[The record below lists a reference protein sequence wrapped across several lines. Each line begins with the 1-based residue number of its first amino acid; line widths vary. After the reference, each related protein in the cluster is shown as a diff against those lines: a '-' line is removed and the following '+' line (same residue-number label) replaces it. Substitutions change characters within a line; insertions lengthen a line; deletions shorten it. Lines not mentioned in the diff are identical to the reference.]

1 MKRRDSM
8 KEVMNYKQKQLVT
21 AHLSLVPRMVR
32 SLTRSFTHLSQDE
45 FDELTQ
51 TGYLALCNA
60 AMKCSSTQPFPPY
73 ARAAIRNAIYDYWRG
88 CGKRKNAFCS
98 LDALLTAED
107 GSTYEPEFM
116 LQKTD
121 TLSPE
126 QAVLLEESVS
136 YLKRLECAGSNHLK
150 KGIVSLRLQQSGYT
164 SAEVAKIYG
173 VPSNHVRAWQSKARK
188 QLRQDQELY
197 ALLA

>member
-1 MKRRDSM
+1 MN
-8 KEVMNYKQKQLVT
+8 EVMNDEQKQLVT
-21 AHLSLVPRMVR
+21 AYLSLVPRMIR
-32 SLTRSFTHLSQDE
+32 SLTQSFTHLSRDE

-60 AMKCSSTQPFPPY
+60 AMKCSPAQPFLPY
-73 ARAAIRNAIYDYWRG
+73 ARAAIRNAIYDYWRD

-98 LDALLTAED
+98 LDAILTSED

-116 LQKTD
+116 LLKAD

-126 QAVLLEESVS
+126 QAVLSKESSS
-136 YLKRLECAGSNHLK
+136 YLKRLECAGSNYLK
-150 KGIVSLRLQQSGYT
+150 KGIISLRLQQSRYT
-164 SAEVAKIYG
+164 SAEAAKIYG

-188 QLRQDQELY
+188 HLREDQELY

>member
-1 MKRRDSM
+1 MN
-8 KEVMNYKQKQLVT
+8 EVMNDEQKQLVT
-21 AHLSLVPRMVR
+21 THLSLVPRMIR
-32 SLTRSFTHLSQDE
+32 SLTRSFTHLSRDE

-60 AMKCSSTQPFPPY
+60 AMKCSPAQPFLPY
-73 ARAAIRNAIYDYWRG
+73 ARAAIRNAIYDYWRD

-98 LDALLTAED
+98 LDAILTSED

-116 LQKTD
+116 LLKAD

-126 QAVLLEESVS
+126 QAVLSKESSS
-136 YLKRLECAGSNHLK
+136 YLKRLECAGSNYLK
-150 KGIVSLRLQQSGYT
+150 KGIISLRLQQSGYT

-188 QLRQDQELY
+188 HLREDQELY

>member
-1 MKRRDSM
+1 MN
-8 KEVMNYKQKQLVT
+8 EVMNYKQKQLVT

-32 SLTRSFTHLSQDE
+32 SLTRSLSHLSKDE

-60 AMKCSSTQPFPPY
+60 AMKCSPTQPFQPY
-73 ARAAIRNAIYDYWRG
+73 ARAAVRNAIYDYWRD
-88 CGKRKNAFCS
+88 CGKRKSAFCS
-98 LDALLTAED
+98 LDAILTVED
-107 GSTYEPEFM
+107 GSTYEPEFI
-116 LQKTD
+116 LCKTD
-121 TLSPE
+121 ALSPE
-126 QAVLLEESVS
+126 QAVLSKESAS
-136 YLKRLECAGSNHLK
+136 YLKRLECAGSNYLK
-150 KGIVSLRLQQSGYT
+150 KGIISLRLQQNGYT

-173 VPSNHVRAWQSKARK
+173 GPSNHVRAWQSKARK

>member
-1 MKRRDSM
+1 MN
-8 KEVMNYKQKQLVT
+8 EVMNDEQKQLVT
-21 AHLSLVPRMVR
+21 AHLSLVPRMIR
-32 SLTRSFTHLSQDE
+32 SLTRSFTHLSRDE

-60 AMKCSSTQPFPPY
+60 AMKCSPAQPFLPY
-73 ARAAIRNAIYDYWRG
+73 ARAAIRNAIYDYWRD

-98 LDALLTAED
+98 LDAILTSED

-116 LQKTD
+116 LLKAD

-126 QAVLLEESVS
+126 QAVMSKESSS
-136 YLKRLECAGSNHLK
+136 YLKRLECAGSNYLK
-150 KGIVSLRLQQSGYT
+150 KGIISLRLQQNGYT
-164 SAEVAKIYG
+164 STEVAKIYG

-188 QLRQDQELY
+188 HLREDQELY

>member
-1 MKRRDSM
+1 MNGI
-8 KEVMNYKQKQLVT
+8 MNYEQKQLVT

-32 SLTRSFTHLSQDE
+32 ALTRSFSHLTQDE

-60 AMKCSSTQPFPPY
+60 AMKCSPTQPFPPY
-73 ARAAIRNAIYDYWRG
+73 ARAAVRNAIYDYWRD

-98 LDALLTAED
+98 LDAILTAED

-116 LQKTD
+116 LYKTD
-121 TLSPE
+121 ALSPE
-126 QAVLLEESVS
+126 QAVLSKESVS
-136 YLKRLECAGSNHLK
+136 YLKRLEYTGSKHLK
-150 KGIVSLRLQQSGYT
+150 KGITSLRLQQSGYT
-164 SAEVAKIYG
+164 SAEVAKLYN

-188 QLRQDQELY
+188 QLREDQELY

>member
-1 MKRRDSM
+1 MDGIMSY
-8 KEVMNYKQKQLVT
+8 EQKQLVT
-21 AHLSLVPRMVR
+21 THLSLVPRMVR
-32 SLTRSFTHLSQDE
+32 ALTRSFSHLSQDE

-60 AMKCSSTQPFPPY
+60 AMKCSPTQPFQPY
-73 ARAAIRNAIYDYWRG
+73 ARAAVRNAIYDYWRD

-98 LDALLTAED
+98 LDAILTAED

-116 LQKTD
+116 LYKTD
-121 TLSPE
+121 ALSPE
-126 QAVLLEESVS
+126 QAVLSKESAS
-136 YLKRLECAGSNHLK
+136 YLKRLECTGSKHLK
-150 KGIVSLRLQQSGYT
+150 KGIISLRLQQNGYT
-164 SAEVAKIYG
+164 SAEVAKLYN

-188 QLRQDQELY
+188 QLREDQELY

>member
-1 MKRRDSM
+1 MDGIMSY
-8 KEVMNYKQKQLVT
+8 EQKQLVT

-32 SLTRSFTHLSQDE
+32 ALTKSFSHLSQDE

-60 AMKCSSTQPFPPY
+60 AMKCSPTQPFPPY
-73 ARAAIRNAIYDYWRG
+73 ARAAIRNAIYDYWRD
-88 CGKRKNAFCS
+88 CGKRKSAFCS
-98 LDALLTAED
+98 LDAILTAED

-116 LQKTD
+116 LCKTD
-121 TLSPE
+121 ALSPE
-126 QAVLLEESVS
+126 QAVLSKESDS

-150 KGIVSLRLQQSGYT
+150 KGIISLRLQQSGYT
-164 SAEVAKIYG
+164 SAEVAKLYN

-188 QLRQDQELY
+188 QLREDQELY

>member
-1 MKRRDSM
+1 MNGI
-8 KEVMNYKQKQLVT
+8 MNYEQKQLVT

-32 SLTRSFTHLSQDE
+32 ALTRSFSHLTQDE

-60 AMKCSSTQPFPPY
+60 AMKCSPTQPFPPY
-73 ARAAIRNAIYDYWRG
+73 ARAAVRNAIYDYWRD

-98 LDALLTAED
+98 LDAILTAED

-116 LQKTD
+116 LYKTD
-121 TLSPE
+121 ALSPE
-126 QAVLLEESVS
+126 QAVLSKESAS
-136 YLKRLECAGSNHLK
+136 YLKRLECTGSKHLK
-150 KGIVSLRLQQSGYT
+150 KGIISLRLQQNGYT
-164 SAEVAKIYG
+164 STEVAKLYN

-188 QLRQDQELY
+188 QLREDQELY

>member
-1 MKRRDSM
+1 MN
-8 KEVMNYKQKQLVT
+8 EVMNDEQKQLVT
-21 AHLSLVPRMVR
+21 AHLSLVPRMIR

-60 AMKCSSTQPFPPY
+60 AMKCSPAQPFLPY
-73 ARAAIRNAIYDYWRG
+73 ARAAIRNAIYDYWRD

-98 LDALLTAED
+98 LDAILTSED

-116 LQKTD
+116 LLKAD

-126 QAVLLEESVS
+126 QAVMSKESSS
-136 YLKRLECAGSNHLK
+136 YLKRLECAGSNYLK
-150 KGIVSLRLQQSGYT
+150 KGLISLRLQQNGYT
-164 SAEVAKIYG
+164 STEVAKIYG

-188 QLRQDQELY
+188 HLREDQELY

>member
-1 MKRRDSM
+1 MN
-8 KEVMNYKQKQLVT
+8 EVMNDEQKQLVT
-21 AHLSLVPRMVR
+21 AYLSLVPRMIR
-32 SLTRSFTHLSQDE
+32 SLTRSFTHLSRDE

-60 AMKCSSTQPFPPY
+60 AMKCSPAQPFLPY
-73 ARAAIRNAIYDYWRG
+73 ARAAIRNAIYDYWRD

-98 LDALLTAED
+98 LDAILTSEY

-116 LQKTD
+116 LLKAD

-126 QAVLLEESVS
+126 QAVLSKESSS
-136 YLKRLECAGSNHLK
+136 YLKRLECAGSNYLK
-150 KGIVSLRLQQSGYT
+150 KGIISLRLQQSRYT
-164 SAEVAKIYG
+164 SAEAAKIYG

-188 QLRQDQELY
+188 HLREDQELY

>member
-1 MKRRDSM
+1 MNGI
-8 KEVMNYKQKQLVT
+8 MNYEQKQLVT

-32 SLTRSFTHLSQDE
+32 ALTRSFSHLTQDE

-60 AMKCSSTQPFPPY
+60 AMKCSPTQPFPPY
-73 ARAAIRNAIYDYWRG
+73 ARAAVRNAIYDYWRD

-98 LDALLTAED
+98 LDAILTAED

-116 LQKTD
+116 LLKAD

-126 QAVLLEESVS
+126 QAVMSKESSS
-136 YLKRLECAGSNHLK
+136 YLKRLECAGSNYLK
-150 KGIVSLRLQQSGYT
+150 KGLISLRLQQSRYT
-164 SAEVAKIYG
+164 SAEAAKIYG

-188 QLRQDQELY
+188 HLREDQELY

>member
-1 MKRRDSM
+1 MN
-8 KEVMNYKQKQLVT
+8 EVMNDEQKQLVT
-21 AHLSLVPRMVR
+21 THLSLVPRMIR
-32 SLTRSFTHLSQDE
+32 SLTRSFTHLSRDE

-60 AMKCSSTQPFPPY
+60 AMKCSPAQPFLPY
-73 ARAAIRNAIYDYWRG
+73 ARAAIRNAIYDYWRD

-98 LDALLTAED
+98 LDAILTSED

-116 LQKTD
+116 LLKAD

-126 QAVLLEESVS
+126 QAVMSKESSS
-136 YLKRLECAGSNHLK
+136 YLKRLECAGSNYLK
-150 KGIVSLRLQQSGYT
+150 KGIISLRLQQSGYT

-188 QLRQDQELY
+188 HLREDQELY

>member
-1 MKRRDSM
+1 MN
-8 KEVMNYKQKQLVT
+8 EVMNDEQKQLVT
-21 AHLSLVPRMVR
+21 AHLSLVPRMIR
-32 SLTRSFTHLSQDE
+32 SLTRSFTHLSRDE

-60 AMKCSSTQPFPPY
+60 SMKCNPTQPFLPY
-73 ARAAIRNAIYDYWRG
+73 ARAAIRNAIYDYWRD

-98 LDALLTAED
+98 LDAILTSED

-116 LQKTD
+116 LLKAD

-126 QAVLLEESVS
+126 QAVLSRESAS
-136 YLKRLECAGSNHLK
+136 YLKRLECAGSNYLK
-150 KGIVSLRLQQSGYT
+150 KGIISLRLQQNGYT

-188 QLRQDQELY
+188 HLREDQELY

>member
-1 MKRRDSM
+1 M

-32 SLTRSFTHLSQDE
+32 SLTRSFTYLSQDE

-60 AMKCSSTQPFPPY
+60 AMKCSPAQPFPPY
-73 ARAAIRNAIYDYWRG
+73 ARAAIRNAIYDYWRD

-126 QAVLLEESVS
+126 QAVLSKESVS
-136 YLKRLECAGSNHLK
+136 YLKRLECTGSNHLK

-173 VPSNHVRAWQSKARK
+173 VSSNHVRAWQSKARK

>member
-1 MKRRDSM
+1 MNGI
-8 KEVMNYKQKQLVT
+8 MNYEQKQLVT

-32 SLTRSFTHLSQDE
+32 ALTRSFSHLTQDE

-60 AMKCSSTQPFPPY
+60 AMKCSPTQPFPPY
-73 ARAAIRNAIYDYWRG
+73 ARAAVRNAIYDYWRD
-88 CGKRKNAFCS
+88 CRKRKNAFCS
-98 LDALLTAED
+98 LDAILTAED

-116 LQKTD
+116 LYKTD
-121 TLSPE
+121 ALSPE
-126 QAVLLEESVS
+126 QAVLSKESAS
-136 YLKRLECAGSNHLK
+136 YLKRLECTGSKHLK
-150 KGIVSLRLQQSGYT
+150 KGIISLRLQQNGYT
-164 SAEVAKIYG
+164 STEVAKLYN

-188 QLRQDQELY
+188 QLREDQELY

>member
-1 MKRRDSM
+1 MN
-8 KEVMNYKQKQLVT
+8 EVMNDEQKQLVT
-21 AHLSLVPRMVR
+21 AHLSLVPRMIR
-32 SLTRSFTHLSQDE
+32 SLTRSFTHLSRDE

-60 AMKCSSTQPFPPY
+60 AMKCSSAQPFLPY
-73 ARAAIRNAIYDYWRG
+73 ARAAIRNAIYDYWRD

-98 LDALLTAED
+98 LDAILTAED

-116 LQKTD
+116 LLKAD

-126 QAVLLEESVS
+126 QAVMSKESSS
-136 YLKRLECAGSNHLK
+136 YLKRLECAGSNYLK
-150 KGIVSLRLQQSGYT
+150 KGIISLRLQQNGYT
-164 SAEVAKIYG
+164 STEVAKIYG

-188 QLRQDQELY
+188 HLREDQELY

>member
-1 MKRRDSM
+1 MN
-8 KEVMNYKQKQLVT
+8 EVMNDEQKQLVT
-21 AHLSLVPRMVR
+21 THLSLVPRMIR
-32 SLTRSFTHLSQDE
+32 SLTRSFTHLSRDE

-60 AMKCSSTQPFPPY
+60 AMKCSPAQPFLPY
-73 ARAAIRNAIYDYWRG
+73 ARAAIRNAIYDYWRD

-98 LDALLTAED
+98 LDAILTSED

-116 LQKTD
+116 LLKAD

-126 QAVLLEESVS
+126 QAVLSRESAS
-136 YLKRLECAGSNHLK
+136 YLKRLECAGSNYLK
-150 KGIVSLRLQQSGYT
+150 KGIISLRLQQNGYT

-188 QLRQDQELY
+188 HLREDQELY

>member
-1 MKRRDSM
+1 MN
-8 KEVMNYKQKQLVT
+8 EVMNDEQKQLVT
-21 AHLSLVPRMVR
+21 AYLSLVPRMIR
-32 SLTRSFTHLSQDE
+32 SLTRSFTHLSRDE

-60 AMKCSSTQPFPPY
+60 AMKCSPAQPFLPY
-73 ARAAIRNAIYDYWRG
+73 ARAAIRNAIYDYWRD

-98 LDALLTAED
+98 LDAILTSED

-116 LQKTD
+116 LLKAD

-126 QAVLLEESVS
+126 QAVLSKESSS
-136 YLKRLECAGSNHLK
+136 YLKRLECAGSNYLK
-150 KGIVSLRLQQSGYT
+150 KGIISLRLQQSRYT
-164 SAEVAKIYG
+164 SAEAAKIYG

-188 QLRQDQELY
+188 HLREDQELY

>member
-1 MKRRDSM
+1 
-8 KEVMNYKQKQLVT
+8 MNGIMNEEQKQLVKK
-21 AHLSLVPRMVR
+21 HLDLVPRMVR
-32 SLTRSFTHLSQDE
+32 ALTRSYSHLPKDE
-45 FDELTQ
+45 FEELAQ
-51 TGYLALCNA
+51 TGYLALCHA
-60 AMKCSSTQPFPPY
+60 AIKRDPMQPFPPY
-73 ARAAIRNAIYDYWRG
+73 ARSSIRNAIYDYWRD
-88 CGKRKNAFCS
+88 CGKRENAFCS

-126 QAVLLEESVS
+126 QAVLSKESAS
-136 YLKRLECAGSNHLK
+136 YLKRLECTGSNHLK
-150 KGIVSLRLQQSGYT
+150 KGIVSLRLQQNGYT

>member
-1 MKRRDSM
+1 MNGI
-8 KEVMNYKQKQLVT
+8 MNYEQKQLVT

-32 SLTRSFTHLSQDE
+32 ALTRSFSHLTQDE

-60 AMKCSSTQPFPPY
+60 TMKCSPTQPFPPY
-73 ARAAIRNAIYDYWRG
+73 ARAAVRNAIYDYWRD

-98 LDALLTAED
+98 LDAILTAED

-116 LQKTD
+116 LYKTD
-121 TLSPE
+121 ALSPE
-126 QAVLLEESVS
+126 QAVLSKESAS
-136 YLKRLECAGSNHLK
+136 YLKRLECTGSKHLK
-150 KGIVSLRLQQSGYT
+150 KGIISLRLQQNGYT
-164 SAEVAKIYG
+164 SAEVAKLYN

-188 QLRQDQELY
+188 QLREDQELY

>member
-1 MKRRDSM
+1 MN
-8 KEVMNYKQKQLVT
+8 EVMNDEQKQLVT
-21 AHLSLVPRMVR
+21 AHLSLVPRMIR
-32 SLTRSFTHLSQDE
+32 SLTRSFTHLSRDE

-60 AMKCSSTQPFPPY
+60 AMKCSPAQPFLPY
-73 ARAAIRNAIYDYWRG
+73 ARAAIRNAIYDYWRD

-98 LDALLTAED
+98 LDAILTSED

-116 LQKTD
+116 LLKAD

-126 QAVLLEESVS
+126 QAVMSKESSS
-136 YLKRLECAGSNHLK
+136 YLKRLECTGSNYLK
-150 KGIVSLRLQQSGYT
+150 KGLISLRLQQNGYT
-164 SAEVAKIYG
+164 STEVAKIYG

-188 QLRQDQELY
+188 HLREDQELY

>member
-1 MKRRDSM
+1 MN
-8 KEVMNYKQKQLVT
+8 EVMNYKQKQLVT

-32 SLTRSFTHLSQDE
+32 SLTRSFSHLSQDE

-60 AMKCSSTQPFPPY
+60 AMKCSPTQPFPPY
-73 ARAAIRNAIYDYWRG
+73 ARAAIRNAIYDYWRD

-116 LQKTD
+116 LQKAD

-126 QAVLLEESVS
+126 QAVLSEESAS

-150 KGIVSLRLQQSGYT
+150 KGIVSLRLQQNGYT